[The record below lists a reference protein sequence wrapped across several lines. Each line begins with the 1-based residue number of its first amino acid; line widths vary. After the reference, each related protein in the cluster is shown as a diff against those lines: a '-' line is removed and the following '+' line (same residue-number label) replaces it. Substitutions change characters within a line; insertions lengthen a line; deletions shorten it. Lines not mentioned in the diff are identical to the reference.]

1 MYTTIQSLWSVQF
14 FVFEWSLLCSPTL
27 HLFDLFYEII
37 LWIYCYNLNN
47 CFSVLIYLKHLT
59 QSWIFSIIL
68 QSSVSH
74 DPQKSFEYADLQ
86 LKKKISLL
94 SMLKTVLCCLVLWKP
109 WIFRFSESSDFWK
122 VPKWIVVVCKILH
135 LAFSV
140 SRRKC
145 WFKKCFFFFVCVDWS
160 KHCPPHYTEEGIWG
174 VVTALTGCS
183 PWVLYIFC
191 FAFLNASWALH
202 PAFGA
207 ALPGEWHDDVL

>member
-1 MYTTIQSLWSVQF
+1 MILRNH
-14 FVFEWSLLCSPTL
+14 LNMLICS
-27 HLFDLFYEII
+27 
-37 LWIYCYNLNN
+37 
-47 CFSVLIYLKHLT
+47 SRKK
-59 QSWIFSIIL
+59 
-68 QSSVSH
+68 SH
-74 DPQKSFEYADLQ
+74 YYQCWKQ
-86 LKKKISLL
+86 
-94 SMLKTVLCCLVLWKP
+94 LCCLVLWKP

-191 FAFLNASWALH
+191 FAFLNASWASILLLVQLYQVNDMMMCYKLWRI
-202 PAFGA
+202 PARYQHF
-207 ALPGEWHDDVL
+207 WTNTVY